1 MPVCNRCKKF
11 SNCLTVDF
19 CEHCG
24 AKDWQQG
31 TVLKP
36 AVNEPKF
43 DFDNVYGC
51 LWNISVLLF
60 LFGGLWLLVAA
71 VKWMWR
77 HS

>member
-1 MPVCNRCKKF
+1 MTHAICKETNWDPDPV
-11 SNCLTVDF
+11 
-19 CEHCG
+19 
-24 AKDWQQG
+24 Q
-31 TVLKP
+31 KP

-60 LFGGLWLLVAA
+60 LFGVLWLVVAT
-71 VKWMWR
+71 VKWMWQ